1 MNSLMTPSIPCG
13 YPPPHDPSK
22 VAVFTVSDDW
32 CCDDLL
38 DCYGSL
44 DEVLEVIKGLVREDV
59 PDYDDL
65 TAEAVARQ
73 ILDVRLQDGIYRH
86 QVPFYS
92 SGVKRELKQK
102 GIPVTK
108 ADELRASLPHFSD
121 RFNDLLRTR
130 SIRDVAVDIAA
141 SVELDDAYR
150 GNYAGY
156 PASLVSRI
164 LRELV
169 EQGEL
174 SCAKSVQR

>member
-1 MNSLMTPSIPCG
+1 M
-13 YPPPHDPSK
+13 
-22 VAVFTVSDDW
+22 
-32 CCDDLL
+32 
-38 DCYGSL
+38 
-44 DEVLEVIKGLVREDV
+44 EVIKGLVREDV

-73 ILDVRLQDGIYRH
+73 ILDVRLQDGIYR
-86 QVPFYS
+86 PFYS

-121 RFNDLLRTR
+121 RINDLLRTR

-141 SVELDDAYR
+141 GVELDDAYR
-150 GNYAGY
+150 GNYVGY
-156 PASLVSRI
+156 PASLVSGI
-164 LRELV
+164 LRELTA
-169 EQGEL
+169 QGEL

>member
-1 MNSLMTPSIPCG
+1 MNSLVTPSIPCG

-38 DCYGSL
+38 GCYGSL

-108 ADELRASLPHFSD
+108 AT
-121 RFNDLLRTR
+121 N
-130 SIRDVAVDIAA
+130 
-141 SVELDDAYR
+141 
-150 GNYAGY
+150 
-156 PASLVSRI
+156 
-164 LRELV
+164 
-169 EQGEL
+169 
-174 SCAKSVQR
+174 

>member
-1 MNSLMTPSIPCG
+1 MTPSIPCG

-102 GIPVTK
+102 GIH
-108 ADELRASLPHFSD
+108 EGR
-121 RFNDLLRTR
+121 RTTG
-130 SIRDVAVDIAA
+130 IAA
-141 SVELDDAYR
+141 ALLGSDQRSAAHSQHSRR
-150 GNYAGY
+150 G
-156 PASLVSRI
+156 R
-164 LRELV
+164 RHRRR
-169 EQGEL
+169 
-174 SCAKSVQR
+174 CRT

>member
-121 RFNDLLRTR
+121 RIGSTICCAL
-130 SIRDVAVDIAA
+130 AA
-141 SVELDDAYR
+141 FETW
-150 GNYAGY
+150 
-156 PASLVSRI
+156 P
-164 LRELV
+164 
-169 EQGEL
+169 
-174 SCAKSVQR
+174 

>member
-1 MNSLMTPSIPCG
+1 MNSLVTPSIPCG

-38 DCYGSL
+38 GCYGSL

-86 QVPFYS
+86 QVP
-92 SGVKRELKQK
+92 
-102 GIPVTK
+102 
-108 ADELRASLPHFSD
+108 
-121 RFNDLLRTR
+121 
-130 SIRDVAVDIAA
+130 
-141 SVELDDAYR
+141 
-150 GNYAGY
+150 
-156 PASLVSRI
+156 
-164 LRELV
+164 
-169 EQGEL
+169 
-174 SCAKSVQR
+174 